1 MNASNPFYSKIRRRN
16 ELSKWQTFSVRAVG
30 HKYHG
35 VVLLNVESTFEV
47 RNCQLELKIEQLTK
61 QKLFSSRKQSFE
73 EKSTSAVNE
82 NAPLKNEMYFIVA
95 PFKYLKQ
102 RFLIATCDPKR
113 RPTLS

>member
-1 MNASNPFYSKIRRRN
+1 MRAVYSYSKTRRRN

-35 VVLLNVESTFEV
+35 LVLLNVESTFEV

-61 QKLFSSRKQSFE
+61 QKLFPSRKQSFE
-73 EKSTSAVNE
+73 EKSGTSAVNE
-82 NAPLKNEMYFIVA
+82 NAPLKNDMYFIVA

-102 RFLIATCDPKR
+102 RSLIATWDPKR
-113 RPTLS
+113 RSTLS